1 MSQPAR
7 SREKAVDAVSVTGIP
22 RALLARRP
30 GLKDLLAEFLGGRLD
45 ILHDLSD
52 ACSGGLVA
60 PLGLGNVISG

>member
-1 MSQPAR
+1 MSQSAR
-7 SREKAVDAVSVTGIP
+7 SRDNAVDAVSGTGIP
-22 RALLARRP
+22 RVLLARRP